1 MAKPL
6 PVSRLA
12 ALIGILCIC
21 SGGCEREPE
30 QRSPSVT
37 VKLRPGNWVPS
48 VRAELEALIAR
59 NAGKGRKVVFD
70 FDNTLICRDIGE
82 ATFAAMV
89 EGGTLVPTPAA
100 RAVSPSFVHEGR
112 RVSVEGAAD
121 LIPYYEAFVSAT
133 DHQPGN
139 TDPGFSSFAWLVQV
153 MAGLTPA
160 DIVRSSEKA
169 YARGIGKRDS
179 SDPGLGET
187 RVNGYRRPF
196 FQPEMVDLVGAL
208 LRSGYDVYVV
218 SASNVWTVRWMV
230 TKQLNGLMRADD
242 AETPLIPPDH
252 VIGVSVLLR
261 DTRTGRL
268 YKDQL
273 LVKENKAYANLEG
286 GELANYKLTSRI
298 APPLSGYFGK
308 VANIMKHV

>member
-1 MAKPL
+1 
-6 PVSRLA
+6 
-12 ALIGILCIC
+12 
-21 SGGCEREPE
+21 
-30 QRSPSVT
+30 
-37 VKLRPGNWVPS
+37 
-48 VRAELEALIAR
+48 
-59 NAGKGRKVVFD
+59 
-70 FDNTLICRDIGE
+70 
-82 ATFAAMV
+82 
-89 EGGTLVPTPAA
+89 
-100 RAVSPSFVHEGR
+100 
-112 RVSVEGAAD
+112 AAD

-153 MAGLTPA
+153 MSGLTPA

-169 YARGIGKRDS
+169 YARGIGKADS
-179 SDPGLGET
+179 SDRGLGET

-208 LRSGYDVYVV
+208 LRNGYDVYVV

-230 TKQLNGLMRADD
+230 TKQLNALMRAED
-242 AETPLIPPDH
+242 AETPLVPADH

-273 LVKENKAYANLEG
+273 LVKENKAYADLEA
-286 GELANYKLTSRI
+286 GELANYKLTTRI

-308 VANIMKHV
+308 VANIMKHVSLERPFLIAGDSPNDHPMLAWAENRLWMARLEKRAYQEKTAALMGTSLPGRWFVQPVLYKASPGFVPCRSDLERRLRAAPPAFNAADESARVLEGSGRLKGF